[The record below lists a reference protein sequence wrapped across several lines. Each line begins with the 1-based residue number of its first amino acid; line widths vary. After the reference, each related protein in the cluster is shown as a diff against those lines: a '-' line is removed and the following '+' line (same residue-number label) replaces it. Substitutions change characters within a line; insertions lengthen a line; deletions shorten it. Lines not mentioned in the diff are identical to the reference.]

1 MKKFLSIFNI
11 LSFLFVSYI
20 IFVEEFITENDIF
33 PSFLYK
39 RAEKLGSVFEYY
51 TNPLLDI
58 ILTYISV
65 VILSVLIFIIL
76 LFLRKVKR
84 SFYIL
89 STVCNLIIT
98 IPIFNM
104 YNYALAVN
112 PFGFLEYDRL
122 RDYMLPWELC
132 IYSCILSGILLAMY
146 LIFKRTRHLFKETTL
161 RKAKKIS
168 LISISLF
175 FAFYFLNM
183 AYLSFKSNY
192 LINLAFN
199 NNGEYN
205 ESLKNTISKELFERL
220 DYGDGYLKGKGE
232 ITEEHN
238 NTFPISYW
246 YRNKAYSAYRFTYKK
261 TDSIEGNLGGAYKVR
276 AKITWEFK
284 NFRWV
289 ITDVFVHP

>member
-58 ILTYISV
+58 IFTYISV
-65 VILSVLIFIIL
+65 VILSILIFVIL

-89 STVCNLIIT
+89 STTYNLVIA

-104 YNYALAVN
+104 YNNL
-112 PFGFLEYDRL
+112 F
-122 RDYMLPWELC
+122 
-132 IYSCILSGILLAMY
+132 CILDFNLNYIISPWMLYMFLSAFSAILLAMY
-146 LIFKRTRHLFKETTL
+146 LIFKKTKHLFKDTTL

-168 LISISLF
+168 LISVSSFL
-175 FAFYFLNM
+175 AFYLLNCV
-183 AYLSFKSNY
+183 YLSFKIKN
-192 LINLAFN
+192 IA
-199 NNGEYN
+199 N
-205 ESLKNTISKELFERL
+205 ESYETYGKVNKFPDDISDLNFLRMRIRS
-220 DYGDGYLKGKGE
+220 DYYKDKGK
-232 ITEEHN
+232 ITYEEKWFS
-238 NTFPISYW
+238 FPISLIILNKARAWYW
-246 YRNKAYSAYRFTYKK
+246 YEYKSNEDSTR
-261 TDSIEGNLGGAYKVR
+261 TDFHFPVVVDL
-276 AKITWEFK
+276 EFK

-289 ITDVFVHP
+289 ITEVFDRP

>member
-58 ILTYISV
+58 IFTYISV

-76 LFLRKVKR
+76 LFLRKVKS

-89 STVCNLIIT
+89 STVCNLIIA

-104 YNYALAVN
+104 YNNL
-112 PFGFLEYDRL
+112 F
-122 RDYMLPWELC
+122 
-132 IYSCILSGILLAMY
+132 CILDFNLNYITSPWILYMFWSSFSAILLAMY
-146 LIFKRTRHLFKETTL
+146 LIFKKTKHLFKDTTL

-168 LISISLF
+168 LISVSSFL
-175 FAFYFLNM
+175 AFYLLNCV
-183 AYLSFKSNY
+183 YLSFKSNY

-246 YRNKAYSAYRFTYKK
+246 YRNKAYSIYRFTYKK

-289 ITDVFVHP
+289 VTDVFVHP

>member
-1 MKKFLSIFNI
+1 M
-11 LSFLFVSYI
+11 
-20 IFVEEFITENDIF
+20 
-33 PSFLYK
+33 
-39 RAEKLGSVFEYY
+39 
-51 TNPLLDI
+51 
-58 ILTYISV
+58 
-65 VILSVLIFIIL
+65 
-76 LFLRKVKR
+76 
-84 SFYIL
+84 
-89 STVCNLIIT
+89 STVYNLIIA

-122 RDYMLPWELC
+122 RDHMLPWELC
-132 IYSCILSGILLAMY
+132 IYSCVFSGILLAMY
-146 LIFKRTRHLFKETTL
+146 LIFKKTKHLFKGTTL
-161 RKAKKIS
+161 HKAKKIS

-192 LINLAFN
+192 LVNLAFN

-205 ESLKNTISKELFERL
+205 ESLKNIISEELFERL

-246 YRNKAYSAYRFTYKK
+246 YRNKAYSTYRFTYKK

-289 ITDVFVHP
+289 VTDVFVHP

>member
-65 VILSVLIFIIL
+65 VILSVLIFIIM

-89 STVCNLIIT
+89 STTYNLVIA

-104 YNYALAVN
+104 YNNL
-112 PFGFLEYDRL
+112 F
-122 RDYMLPWELC
+122 
-132 IYSCILSGILLAMY
+132 CILDFNLNYIISPWMLYMFLSSFSAILLAMY

-168 LISISLF
+168 LISLSLF

-183 AYLSFKSNY
+183 TYLSFKSNY

-199 NNGEYN
+199 NNGEYS

-220 DYGDGYLKGKGE
+220 DYGDGYLEGKGE

-246 YRNKAYSAYRFTYKK
+246 YRNKAYSIYRFTYKK

>member
-11 LSFLFVSYI
+11 LSFLFISYI
-20 IFVEEFITENDIF
+20 IFKRLFIDEYYFDDGRKIIGSGFKFFTDPFGDIISTYVCAVAL
-33 PSFLYK
+33 SFL
-39 RAEKLGSVFEYY
+39 VF
-51 TNPLLDI
+51 I
-58 ILTYISV
+58 V
-65 VILSVLIFIIL
+65 L
-76 LFLRKVKR
+76 LFLRKVKS

-89 STVCNLIIT
+89 STVCNLIIA

-104 YNYALAVN
+104 YNCALAVN
-112 PFGFLEYDRL
+112 PFGFLEYDTL
-122 RDYMLPWELC
+122 RNHMLPWELC

-146 LIFKRTRHLFKETTL
+146 LIFKRTRHLFKETTIH
-161 RKAKKIS
+161 KAKKIS
-168 LISISLF
+168 LIFLSLF

-183 AYLSFKSNY
+183 TYLSFKSNY

-205 ESLKNTISKELFERL
+205 ESLKNTISEELFERL
-220 DYGDGYLKGKGE
+220 DYGDGYLEGKGE

-246 YRNKAYSAYRFTYKK
+246 YRNKAYSTYRFTYKK

-289 ITDVFVHP
+289 VTDVFVHP

>member
-11 LSFLFVSYI
+11 LSFLLLSYI
-20 IFVEEFITENDIF
+20 MCERLFIDDYYFDDERKIIESGF
-33 PSFLYK
+33 KFLTDPF
-39 RAEKLGSVFEYY
+39 G
-51 TNPLLDI
+51 DI
-58 ILTYISV
+58 IFTYISV
-65 VILSVLIFIIL
+65 VILSVLIFVIL
-76 LFLRKVKR
+76 LFLRKVKS
-84 SFYIL
+84 SFYIV
-89 STVCNLIIT
+89 STVYNLIIA

-122 RDYMLPWELC
+122 RDHMLPWELC
-132 IYSCILSGILLAMY
+132 IYSCVFSGILLAMY
-146 LIFKRTRHLFKETTL
+146 LIFKKTKHLFKETTL

-168 LISISLF
+168 LISLSLF

-289 ITDVFVHP
+289 VTDVFVHP

>member
-11 LSFLFVSYI
+11 LSFLFITYTLCYKFFADDYYFYNRKEIIESGFKFLTDPFGDI
-20 IFVEEFITENDIF
+20 IF
-33 PSFLYK
+33 
-39 RAEKLGSVFEYY
+39 
-51 TNPLLDI
+51 
-58 ILTYISV
+58 TYISV

-76 LFLRKVKR
+76 LFLRKVKS

-112 PFGFLEYDRL
+112 PFRFLEYDTL
-122 RDYMLPWELC
+122 RDHMLPWELC
-132 IYSCILSGILLAMY
+132 IYSCVFSGILLAMY
-146 LIFKRTRHLFKETTL
+146 LLFKKTRHLFKESTIS
-161 RKAKKIS
+161 KAKKIS

-183 AYLSFKSNY
+183 TYLSFKSNY

-205 ESLKNTISKELFERL
+205 ESLKNTISEELFERL
-220 DYGDGYLKGKGE
+220 DYGDGYLEGKGE

-246 YRNKAYSAYRFTYKK
+246 YRNKAYSTYRFTYKK
-261 TDSIEGNLGGAYKVR
+261 TDSIEGNLGGAHKVR
-276 AKITWEFK
+276 AKITWKFK

-289 ITDVFVHP
+289 VTDVFVHP

>member
-1 MKKFLSIFNI
+1 MLYMFLS
-11 LSFLFVSYI
+11 SFS
-20 IFVEEFITENDIF
+20 
-33 PSFLYK
+33 
-39 RAEKLGSVFEYY
+39 A
-51 TNPLLDI
+51 
-58 ILTYISV
+58 
-65 VILSVLIFIIL
+65 
-76 LFLRKVKR
+76 
-84 SFYIL
+84 
-89 STVCNLIIT
+89 
-98 IPIFNM
+98 
-104 YNYALAVN
+104 
-112 PFGFLEYDRL
+112 
-122 RDYMLPWELC
+122 
-132 IYSCILSGILLAMY
+132 ILLAMY
-146 LIFKRTRHLFKETTL
+146 LIFKRTRHLFEESTIS
-161 RKAKKIS
+161 KAKKIS
-168 LISISLF
+168 LISLSLF

-183 AYLSFKSNY
+183 TYLSFKSNY

-205 ESLKNTISKELFERL
+205 ESLKNIISKKLFERL

-246 YRNKAYSAYRFTYKK
+246 YRNKAYSIYRFTYKK

>member
-1 MKKFLSIFNI
+1 MCERLFIDDYYFDDERKIIESGFKFLTDPFGD
-11 LSFLFVSYI
+11 I
-20 IFVEEFITENDIF
+20 IF
-33 PSFLYK
+33 
-39 RAEKLGSVFEYY
+39 
-51 TNPLLDI
+51 
-58 ILTYISV
+58 TYISV
-65 VILSVLIFIIL
+65 VILSVLIFVIL
-76 LFLRKVKR
+76 LFLRKVKS
-84 SFYIL
+84 SFYIV
-89 STVCNLIIT
+89 STVYNLIIA

-122 RDYMLPWELC
+122 RDHMLPWELC
-132 IYSCILSGILLAMY
+132 IYSCVFSGILLAMY
-146 LIFKRTRHLFKETTL
+146 LIFKKTKHLFKETTL

-168 LISISLF
+168 LISLSLF

-289 ITDVFVHP
+289 VTDVFVHP

>member
-11 LSFLFVSYI
+11 LSFLFISYTLRQKFFADDYYFYNRKEIIESGFKFLTDPFGDI
-20 IFVEEFITENDIF
+20 IF
-33 PSFLYK
+33 
-39 RAEKLGSVFEYY
+39 
-51 TNPLLDI
+51 
-58 ILTYISV
+58 TYISV
-65 VILSVLIFIIL
+65 VILSALIFIIL
-76 LFLRKVKR
+76 LFLRKVKS

-89 STVCNLIIT
+89 STVCNLIIA

-112 PFGFLEYDRL
+112 PFGFLEYDTL
-122 RDYMLPWELC
+122 RNHMLPWELC
-132 IYSCILSGILLAMY
+132 IYSCVFSGILLAIY
-146 LIFKRTRHLFKETTL
+146 LIFKRTRHLFEESTIS
-161 RKAKKIS
+161 KAKKIS
-168 LISISLF
+168 LISLSLF

-183 AYLSFKSNY
+183 TYLSFKSNY

-205 ESLKNTISKELFERL
+205 ESLKNTISEELFERL
-220 DYGDGYLKGKGE
+220 DYGDGYLEGKGE

-246 YRNKAYSAYRFTYKK
+246 YRNKAYSIYRFTYKK

-289 ITDVFVHP
+289 VTAVFVHP

>member
-1 MKKFLSIFNI
+1 MKKFISIFNI
-11 LSFLFVSYI
+11 LSFLLLSYI
-20 IFVEEFITENDIF
+20 ICKRLFIDEYYFDDGRKIIGSGFKFFTDPFGDIISTYVCVVAL
-33 PSFLYK
+33 SFL
-39 RAEKLGSVFEYY
+39 VF
-51 TNPLLDI
+51 I
-58 ILTYISV
+58 V
-65 VILSVLIFIIL
+65 L
-76 LFLRKVKR
+76 LFLRKVKS
-84 SFYIL
+84 SFYIV
-89 STVCNLIIT
+89 STVYNLIIA

-104 YNYALAVN
+104 YSYALAVN
-112 PFGFLEYDRL
+112 PFGFLEYDTL
-122 RDYMLPWELC
+122 RDHMLPWELC
-132 IYSCILSGILLAMY
+132 IYSCVFSGILLAMY
-146 LIFKRTRHLFKETTL
+146 LIFKRTRHLFEETTL

-168 LISISLF
+168 LISLSLF

-183 AYLSFKSNY
+183 TYLSFKSNY

-205 ESLKNTISKELFERL
+205 KSLKNIISEELFERL
-220 DYGDGYLKGKGE
+220 DYGSGYLKGKGE

-246 YRNKAYSAYRFTYKK
+246 YRNKAYSTYRFTYKK

-289 ITDVFVHP
+289 VTDVFVHP